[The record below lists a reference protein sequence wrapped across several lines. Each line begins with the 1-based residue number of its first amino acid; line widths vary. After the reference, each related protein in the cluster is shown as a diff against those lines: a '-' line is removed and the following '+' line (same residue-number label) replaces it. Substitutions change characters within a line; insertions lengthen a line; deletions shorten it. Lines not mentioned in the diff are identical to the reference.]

1 MSKKTEKEKKGK
13 DKGIK
18 VISSP
23 LNFQHRMHVGV
34 DSVNIQDLQAL
45 FENAGKTGHVLKVPD
60 QPSIPVVPE
69 TNGKPTHKHV
79 PGQGNLMK
87 GFTPPPP
94 CQSRN
99 ISGEE
104 GVSNFS
110 PWNDIIY
117 YPELSFLLYSE
128 LSFFFFKL

>member
-45 FENAGKTGHVLKVPD
+45 FENAGKTGHVLNVPD
-60 QPSIPVVPE
+60 QSNIPVVPE

-79 PGQGNLMK
+79 PGQGNTMK

-110 PWNDIIY
+110 PL
-117 YPELSFLLYSE
+117 E
-128 LSFFFFKL
+128 